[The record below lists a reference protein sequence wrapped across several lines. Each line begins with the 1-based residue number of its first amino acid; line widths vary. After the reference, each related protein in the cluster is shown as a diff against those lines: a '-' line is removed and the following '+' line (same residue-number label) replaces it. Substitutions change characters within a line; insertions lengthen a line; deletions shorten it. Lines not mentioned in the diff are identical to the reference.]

1 MPFGTLREQ
10 LIYPFTQEELKDIK
24 DLDYRLGELMEVV
37 GIKYVVSREGG
48 WDSVNEWNDV
58 LSGGEK

>member
-10 LIYPFTQEELKDIK
+10 LIYPFTEEELKRK
-24 DLDYRLGELMEVV
+24 ANLDETLDELVDV
-37 GIKYVVSREGG
+37 TGIKNVVQREGG